1 MLSTAGG
8 GARRNDIWRSSGR
21 ARIAAPS
28 SRMRLGWLLL
38 LAWLTLVPAGTA
50 QADPNALWDIVH
62 GQCVP
67 NEEHYGRPEP
77 CALVELRTGEARGYA
92 VLKDLVGATQFLL
105 VPTARIAGIE
115 SPELLLPGAPNYFES
130 AWQSRTYVD
139 DVLGRVLPR
148 DDLSLAIN
156 SAYGRTQNQLHIHV
170 DCVRADVRDAL
181 RDHEAAIGYR
191 WAPLDILLA
200 GHRYMAVRVDGE
212 QLNHTNP
219 FKLLADGVLGARED
233 MGRHTLVVVG
243 AVFSNGRPG
252 FIVLD
257 DHADPAIGDRA
268 AGEELQ
274 DHACAIASLIR

>member
-1 MLSTAGG
+1 MLSTVGEG
-8 GARRNDIWRSSGR
+8 ERRSDIWWSSER
-21 ARIAAPS
+21 ARIGATS
-28 SRMRLGWLLL
+28 SRMRVGWLLI
-38 LAWLTLVPAGTA
+38 LAWLGLVPPGIA

-156 SAYGRTQNQLHIHV
+156 SAYGRTQNQLHIHI

-191 WAPLDILLA
+191 WAPLDILLV
-200 GHRYMAVRVDGE
+200 GHRYMAVRVAGE
-212 QLNHTNP
+212 QLDHTNP
-219 FKLLADGVLGARED
+219 FKLLADGVPGARDD
-233 MGRHTLVVVG
+233 MGHKTLVVVG
-243 AVFSNGRPG
+243 SPDG
-252 FIVLD
+252 FVLLAG
-257 DHADPAIGDRA
+257 HETGVGDGGH
-268 AGEELQ
+268 GEDLQ
-274 DHACAIASLIR
+274 DHACAVAH